1 MSVPTRVD
9 PWGTFRQNVAMIN
22 EAGNEMLDD
31 MYLRA
36 RRRNG
41 PETAGGDTV
50 LDDRRLDHNQQS
62 GRRGRG
68 EGANG

>member
-1 MSVPTRVD
+1 
-9 PWGTFRQNVAMIN
+9 MIN
-22 EAGNEMLDD
+22 EAGHEMLDE
-31 MYLRA
+31 MYVRA

-50 LDDRRLDHNQQS
+50 LDDRPLDHNQQS